1 MIYADPSFLFSFY
14 CKDANSP
21 IAVTTYRADQRRPL
35 LLTGWQSFEF
45 KNAVRLAEHKL
56 KRSGAQV
63 PFQIGNVFKDFQ
75 DGLQSGR
82 LQHAE
87 VDWLENFHLA
97 NQLSERHTASAGTG
111 AVDVWHVA
119 AAILLKADTFWTF
132 DADQR
137 KLAGQTKFFKKLP
150 ELLGT

>member
-1 MIYADPSFLFSFY
+1 VIYADPSFLFSFY

-35 LLTGWQSFEF
+35 LLTAWQSFEF
-45 KNAVRLAEHKL
+45 KNAVRLATHKL
-56 KRSGAQV
+56 KRAGIQV

-75 DGLQSGR
+75 EGLQSGR
-82 LQHAE
+82 LQYAE
-87 VDWLENFHLA
+87 VDWLENFQLA
-97 NQLSERHTASAGTG
+97 NELSGRHTASAGTG

-132 DADQR
+132 DVDQH
-137 KLAGQTKFFKKLP
+137 KLATDTKFFKKVP
-150 ELLGT
+150 ELPGI